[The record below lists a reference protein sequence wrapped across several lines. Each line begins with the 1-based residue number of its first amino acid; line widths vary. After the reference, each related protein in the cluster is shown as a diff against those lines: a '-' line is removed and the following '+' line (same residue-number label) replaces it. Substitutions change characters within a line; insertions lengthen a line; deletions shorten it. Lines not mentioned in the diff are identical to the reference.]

1 MATVLGFGTAVPA
14 TNFSQDEL
22 WKAWYADQPS
32 PTWDAERTWFATT
45 VKSRHL
51 AVDPFTEMSS
61 EWPSTVRT
69 ARYLTEGLAL
79 GVEAA
84 QKAIAEAG
92 VSASDVGLL
101 AVASSTAPATQN
113 PGLDVLIAR
122 ELGIRRSARRLR
134 LGPIG
139 CHAALPLLSVGC
151 DYADSHDGP
160 ALLLACEVSSVLV
173 GSLAVADS
181 QQVVAHALF
190 ADAAGAVIVGK
201 TTDRVGSLTV
211 VDSVVVTVDEHA
223 DLLRWGPEDQHGGLR
238 MLLSPR
244 LPATLGRYIKAT
256 VGSFLASHGL
266 TVDAVTEWA
275 VHPGGPDILTV
286 VQRTLGLSDHDLLP
300 SREILADNGNCSSA
314 TVVLILDHLLKTRPV
329 GPGGSVVGLAFG
341 PGLSMAVTLLQA
353 S

>member
-32 PTWDAERTWFATT
+32 PDWDAERTWFATT
-45 VKSRHL
+45 VKERHL

-84 QKAIAEAG
+84 QKALAEAG

-122 ELGIRRSARRLR
+122 ELGIGRSARRLR

-151 DYADSHDGP
+151 DYADSMTGRRYSWRVRCP
-160 ALLLACEVSSVLV
+160 AFSWALSRLL
-173 GSLAVADS
+173 
-181 QQVVAHALF
+181 
-190 ADAAGAVIVGK
+190 I
-201 TTDRVGSLTV
+201 
-211 VDSVVVTVDEHA
+211 
-223 DLLRWGPEDQHGGLR
+223 
-238 MLLSPR
+238 
-244 LPATLGRYIKAT
+244 
-256 VGSFLASHGL
+256 
-266 TVDAVTEWA
+266 
-275 VHPGGPDILTV
+275 
-286 VQRTLGLSDHDLLP
+286 P
-300 SREILADNGNCSSA
+300 SRWWPMRSSRMQPA
-314 TVVLILDHLLKTRPV
+314 PSSWGRPPTRSAP
-329 GPGGSVVGLAFG
+329 
-341 PGLSMAVTLLQA
+341 
-353 S
+353 